1 MISTDISRKLKQI
14 RNSLQKRRIARRI
27 RTTRNLPERRK
38 TKTRKKIKRNKSLSI
53 SLKKGT
59 AHKELFLFC
68 IYSPYVQ
75 YRNVLSVRILAKINP
90 NGRAATI
97 SIAAANQEADAER
110 FMVPRL

>member
-1 MISTDISRKLKQI
+1 MLGKNFPNIF
-14 RNSLQKRRIARRI
+14 
-27 RTTRNLPERRK
+27 
-38 TKTRKKIKRNKSLSI
+38 
-53 SLKKGT
+53 KKGT

-97 SIAAANQEADAER
+97 SIAAANQEADVKDSLFPDYKIHGTDTIPE
-110 FMVPRL
+110 P

>member
-1 MISTDISRKLKQI
+1 MCLGTFLRL
-14 RNSLQKRRIARRI
+14 RRSLATPTLYAAVRI
-27 RTTRNLPERRK
+27 
-38 TKTRKKIKRNKSLSI
+38 LSGAFFNMLGKNFPNI
-53 SLKKGT
+53 YKKGT

-110 FMVPRL
+110 FIVPRL

>member
-1 MISTDISRKLKQI
+1 MLGTFLRL
-14 RNSLQKRRIARRI
+14 RRSLAMPTLYAAVRI
-27 RTTRNLPERRK
+27 
-38 TKTRKKIKRNKSLSI
+38 LSGAFFNMLGKNFPNI
-53 SLKKGT
+53 LKKGT

-97 SIAAANQEADAER
+97 NIAAANQEAEDR
-110 FMVPRL
+110 KSVV